1 MSVNIDTGTGTNGNA
16 REKIIKGIP
25 ISPGVSFGR
34 PCFYREKNSDV
45 PGRNKKNPTDQYSR
59 LVDAFNQL
67 GKQLLLLNR
76 QAEDCFDH
84 SSAAIFRAHKMI
96 CEEMQ
101 TAILDSVKQEQLT
114 AKNAIEKC
122 FDAYSGYFNGLGN
135 EYLSERGN
143 DFTELKQ
150 LLLNLLNN
158 TETFLTCKD
167 YQGCQVGEC
176 VLENEHILVAD
187 ELTANVAIRIKGYTK
202 GIITEKCGANSH
214 AAVIARSLDIPVIS
228 GIKDPYQLLSH
239 HDSILINGV
248 TGELF
253 INPDKTSL
261 AKYRTQINRPYSSYE
276 VVEPVP
282 QFTVLADIDGYHDV
296 KNAIRV
302 KADGVGLYRTEFEM
316 LSKGRVLS
324 EAEQIACYQT
334 VVDSMDGK
342 PVYFRL
348 FDLGSDK
355 SAPWLGIPAE
365 DNPALGCRGARFLLT
380 RPELVKSQARAIA
393 TVSRSA
399 HVNVVYPMIS
409 GLDQF
414 FQLKKIFLDAITGI
428 DHANIRHGIM
438 FEVPSACLQAEELY
452 QEIDFGRI
460 GSNDLIQYLVA
471 YDRTRDDFCY
481 HDLACDPAVWKIISN
496 MAVVARKAK
505 KPLELCGAMVTI
517 PEFIPKLI
525 GLGIHTI
532 STGPKYIAGARR
544 AALSCFS

>member
-1 MSVNIDTGTGTNGNA
+1 
-16 REKIIKGIP
+16 
-25 ISPGVSFGR
+25 
-34 PCFYREKNSDV
+34 
-45 PGRNKKNPTDQYSR
+45 
-59 LVDAFNQL
+59 
-67 GKQLLLLNR
+67 
-76 QAEDCFDH
+76 
-84 SSAAIFRAHKMI
+84 
-96 CEEMQ
+96 
-101 TAILDSVKQEQLT
+101 
-114 AKNAIEKC
+114 
-122 FDAYSGYFNGLGN
+122 
-135 EYLSERGN
+135 
-143 DFTELKQ
+143 
-150 LLLNLLNN
+150 
-158 TETFLTCKD
+158 
-167 YQGCQVGEC
+167 
-176 VLENEHILVAD
+176 
-187 ELTANVAIRIKGYTK
+187 
-202 GIITEKCGANSH
+202 
-214 AAVIARSLDIPVIS
+214 
-228 GIKDPYQLLSH
+228 
-239 HDSILINGV
+239 
-248 TGELF
+248 
-253 INPDKTSL
+253 
-261 AKYRTQINRPYSSYE
+261 
-276 VVEPVP
+276 
-282 QFTVLADIDGYHDV
+282 
-296 KNAIRV
+296 
-302 KADGVGLYRTEFEM
+302 M

-481 HDLACDPAVWKIISN
+481 HDLACDPAVWKIIST
-496 MAVVARKAK
+496 MAVVARKAE

-525 GLGIHTI
+525 GLGIHII
-532 STGPKYIAGARR
+532 SIGPKYIAGARR

>member
-1 MSVNIDTGTGTNGNA
+1 MSVDVDNGTGINGYA

-25 ISPGVSFGR
+25 VSPGIGFGR
-34 PCFYREKNSDV
+34 PCFYQNNTEDLSARHKSDLTGQNTSL
-45 PGRNKKNPTDQYSR
+45 P
-59 LVDAFNQL
+59 DAFSQL
-67 GKQLLLLNR
+67 GKQLLSMAR
-76 QAEDCFDH
+76 EAEECFDQN
-84 SSAAIFRAHKMI
+84 SAAIFRAHKMI
-96 CEEMQ
+96 CEELQ
-101 TAILDSVKQEQLT
+101 TDILETVKQGQLT
-114 AKNAIEKC
+114 AIDAIEQC
-122 FDAYSGYFNGLGN
+122 FDNYFEYFNGLN
-135 EYLSERGN
+135 NDYLSERGN
-143 DFTELKQ
+143 DFTELKH

-176 VLENEHILVAD
+176 ALKNEHILVAD
-187 ELTANVAIRIKGYTK
+187 EFTANVAIRIRGYTK
-202 GIITEKCGANSH
+202 GIITEKCSANSH
-214 AAVIARSLDIPVIS
+214 AAVIARSLDIPVVS
-228 GIKDPYQLLSH
+228 GIKNPEQLLTH
-239 HDSILINGV
+239 HEYILMNGV
-248 TGELF
+248 TGELI
-253 INPDKTSL
+253 INPDTTSL
-261 AKYRTQINRPYSSYE
+261 ARYRTQINRPHKSYE

-282 QFTVLADIDGYHDV
+282 QFTVLADIDCCQDV
-296 KNAIRV
+296 KNAIKV

-324 EAEQIACYQT
+324 EAEQIACYQH
-334 VVDSMDGK
+334 VVDSMEGK

-348 FDLGSDK
+348 FDLGNDK

-365 DNPALGCRGARFLLT
+365 DNPALGCCGARFLLT

-393 TVSRSA
+393 KISRSS
-399 HVNVVYPMIS
+399 HVNVIYPMIS

-414 FQLKKIFLDAITGI
+414 LQLKIMFMDAVTGI

-460 GSNDLIQYLVA
+460 GSNDLVQYLFA

-481 HDLACDPAVWKIISN
+481 PDLAGDPAVWKIISN
-496 MAVVARKAK
+496 LAVVARKAE
-505 KPLELCGAMVTI
+505 KPLELCGAMATI

-525 GLGIHTI
+525 ELGIHTI
-532 STGPKYIAGARR
+532 STRPEYIAAIRR